1 MKLRVVGVIVVA
13 LIVAL
18 VFVPAALAVS
28 QSTIN
33 AIIKDAQDGHLDGNW
48 TKAEVQAAIA
58 YVRNNPTLQQYS
70 EIIGVL
76 EAFQASG
83 QPGEVPGAN
92 LSFTGSNLL
101 LAFGA
106 GIGLIGSGLLLRR
119 RLASD

>member
-13 LIVAL
+13 LVIAL

-58 YVRNNPTLQQYS
+58 YVRNNPTLAQYS

-76 EAFQASG
+76 EAFQSGG
-83 QPGEVPGAN
+83 QPGEGTGN